1 MNLIQNA
8 TDTTFGDV
16 VASGVSL
23 VDFWASWCGPC
34 RALAPTLEELAED
47 YAGEVT
53 VIKVDIVA
61 NETTAAQFD
70 ARSIPLLVMMKDGQE
85 VARMTGATSK
95 TRLAA
100 FIEANR

>member
-1 MNLIQNA
+1 MSLIKNA
-8 TDTTFGDV
+8 TDANFGDV

-34 RALAPTLEELAED
+34 HALAPTLDELAED
-47 YAGEVT
+47 YAGEISV
-53 VIKVDIVA
+53 VKVDVVT
-61 NETTAAQFD
+61 NEATAAKFD

-85 VARMTGATSK
+85 VARMIGATSK

-100 FIEANR
+100 FIEMNR